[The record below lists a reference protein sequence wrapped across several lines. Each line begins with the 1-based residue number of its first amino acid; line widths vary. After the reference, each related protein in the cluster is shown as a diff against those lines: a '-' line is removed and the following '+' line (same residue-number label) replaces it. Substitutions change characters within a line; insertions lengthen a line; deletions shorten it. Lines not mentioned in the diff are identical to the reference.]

1 MSIHKSLVLRGK
13 LKRHRNVLSRSERVM
28 TLSKEGKWK
37 EQDSVFGLSKI
48 KNIMRK
54 TKAKVKKKEEAA
66 VAVTGEAA
74 PTTQTTAT
82 QPQAKPAQ
90 KEKPAAK

>member
-28 TLSKEGKWK
+28 ALSKDGKWK

-54 TKAKVKKKEEAA
+54 TKAKVKKKEEA
-66 VAVTGEAA
+66 VAATGEAVA
-74 PTTQTTAT
+74 ANQPVAA
-82 QPQAKPAQ
+82 QPQAKSAQ
-90 KEKPAAK
+90 KEKTATK

>member
-13 LKRHRNVLSRSERVM
+13 LKRHRNVLSRSERVVF
-28 TLSKEGKWK
+28 LSKEGKWK
-37 EQDSVFGLSKI
+37 EEDSVFGLSKI

-66 VAVTGEAA
+66 VATGEAA
-74 PTTQTTAT
+74 AAT
-82 QPQAKPAQ
+82 PAAAAAPAKPVA
-90 KEKPAAK
+90 KEKAAK

>member
-13 LKRHRNVLSRSERVM
+13 LKRHRNVFSRSERVII
-28 TLSKEGKWK
+28 LSKEGKLK
-37 EQDSVFGLSKI
+37 EEDSVFGLSKI

-66 VAVTGEAA
+66 AATGEAA
-74 PTTQTTAT
+74 PATQSASA

-90 KEKPAAK
+90 KEKTATK

>member
-13 LKRHRNVLSRSERVM
+13 LKRHRNVLTRSERVVFM
-28 TLSKEGKWK
+28 SKEGKWK
-37 EQDSVFGLSKI
+37 DQDSVFGLSKI

-66 VAVTGEAA
+66 TAATGEAVAAA
-74 PTTQTTAT
+74 PAAATA
-82 QPQAKPAQ
+82 PA
-90 KEKPAAK
+90 KPAAKEKTAK